1 MRYANKEYENL
12 ASITRQ
18 VSRALDNVTGSS
30 AKISRQNT
38 STLFGIVGG
47 FLGLGAAYVLALTFP
62 VSLPAVGLI
71 LTGLGIS
78 SGVLGY
84 RLSRGVEIED
94 GLERNRIVC
103 DEILDRIKR
112 LPPGTPKDVRDQ
124 LWLTYKTLNA
134 VPQIIA
140 ALPSPATETQGN
152 AEPRLLPAPT
162 QRHDEGAPNR
172 DT

>member
-1 MRYANKEYENL
+1 MRYANKEYETL
-12 ASITRQ
+12 ASVTRQ
-18 VSRALDNVTGSS
+18 VSRAIDDVTGSS

-47 FLGLGAAYVLALTFP
+47 FLGLGAAYVLSLTFP

-71 LTGLGIS
+71 LTGLGING
-78 SGVLGY
+78 GVLGY
-84 RLSRGVEIED
+84 RLSRGVDIED
-94 GLERNRIVC
+94 GLERNRVVC

-134 VPQIIA
+134 VPQIIT
-140 ALPSPATETQGN
+140 ALPSPATKTRGN
-152 AEPRLLPAPT
+152 TDLKSLPAST
-162 QRHDEGAPNR
+162 QMHNEGTPNR

>member
-1 MRYANKEYENL
+1 MRYENKAFEAL
-12 ASITRQ
+12 ASVTRQ
-18 VSRALDNVTGSS
+18 VSRTLDDITGQS
-30 AKISRQNT
+30 AKVTRQNT

-47 FLGLGAAYVLALTFP
+47 FLGLGAAYGLALTFP
-62 VSLPAVGLI
+62 VSLPAVGIL

-78 SGVLGY
+78 AGVLGY
-84 RLSRGVEIED
+84 RLSHGVEIED

-140 ALPSPATETQGN
+140 ALPAPATTIRG
-152 AEPRLLPAPT
+152 EPRADIT
-162 QRHDEGAPNR
+162 STTSTTSTSSTHTE
-172 DT
+172 T